1 MNIITVSRQVGSLG
15 DVIAAIVARKTGL
28 KLISRD
34 QVHERANECD
44 PEYSDAC
51 SVYESEKGPGFFERI
66 FFDTPSYT
74 SLFESLTYEFASE
87 DNVVIVGRGSQLV
100 LRDIPGVTRVRVVA
114 PESIRIERAKDR
126 FGISADEAS
135 EFVRKHDAERRALMR
150 SIFQRDPGDWSL
162 FDLVL
167 NTDHYTAD
175 AASDVACKAYE
186 KIDKAPEPAD
196 LKEKLAAM
204 ALGKRLE
211 TVIKKRMTPRVAYQI
226 QVAGEPGGV
235 VLISGRIGE
244 KAHKEKIDEIA
255 RQYPGV
261 TSIINELRVTQ
272 LTFSY

>member
-28 KLISRD
+28 KLIGRD

-51 SVYESEKGPGFFERI
+51 SVYELEKGPGFFERI

-87 DNVVIVGRGSQLV
+87 GNVVMVGRGSQLV

-114 PESIRIERAKDR
+114 SVRIRIERIKDR

-150 SIFQRDPGDWSL
+150 SIFQRDPSDWSL
-162 FDLVL
+162 FDIVL

-175 AASDVACKAYE
+175 AASDVVCEAYAR
-186 KIDKAPEPAD
+186 IDKAPEPTD
-196 LKEKLAAM
+196 LKAKLAAM
-204 ALGKRLE
+204 AIGKRLE
-211 TVIKKRMTPRVAYQI
+211 TVIKKRMTPRVAYQV
-226 QVAGEPGGV
+226 QVVGEPGGV
-235 VLISGRIGE
+235 MIISGRIGE
-244 KAHKEKIDEIA
+244 RAHKEKIEAIA
-255 RQYPGV
+255 KEYPGV
-261 TSIINELRVTQ
+261 TSVINELKVTQ